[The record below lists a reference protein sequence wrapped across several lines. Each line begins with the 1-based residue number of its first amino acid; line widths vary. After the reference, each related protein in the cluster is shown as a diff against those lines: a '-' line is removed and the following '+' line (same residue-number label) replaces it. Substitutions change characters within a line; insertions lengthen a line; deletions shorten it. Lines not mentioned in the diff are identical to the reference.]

1 MIDEIER
8 ISVAGVSAPAGH
20 YSHATAWNGLVFA
33 SGQLGGRGDGAHI
46 ADQPQVRQALGNVLT
61 VLAEAGCGPERV
73 LRVTAD
79 IVGVENW
86 LAFNRVYARLSEARN
101 LPAPSYL
108 CPSFTTGISSRSKP
122 SAYES
127 GDDFLRFTRSEGSQ
141 DGSRRDLAQEC
152 LEFAVRQLDRM
163 KVRRVFRKIPQARL
177 RLLNRFPYGR
187 SDLNS
192 AVIHHDDVVAPK
204 RRSQALLDIGEEH
217 FSSHSPLNYHRGCHF
232 IVAQGR
238 HEGDRL
244 P

>member
-86 LAFNRVYARLSEARN
+86 LAFNRVYARLSEAIEALWTEIDFSAAEWRI
-101 LPAPSYL
+101 PAERMKGRRPHTVPLSPQAIEL
-108 CPSFTTGISSRSKP
+108 LN
-122 SAYES
+122 
-127 GDDFLRFTRSEGSQ
+127 DDFIRARGPLHTRQ
-141 DGSRRDLAQEC
+141 
-152 LEFAVRQLDRM
+152 
-163 KVRRVFRKIPQARL
+163 I
-177 RLLNRFPYGR
+177 
-187 SDLNS
+187 
-192 AVIHHDDVVAPK
+192 VVARISLDIEPA
-204 RRSQALLDIGEEH
+204 RRSAACADGGKGLVG
-217 FSSHSPLNYHRGCHF
+217 R
-232 IVAQGR
+232 QGIPPPPHVVFAR
-238 HEGDRL
+238 ARE
-244 P
+244 